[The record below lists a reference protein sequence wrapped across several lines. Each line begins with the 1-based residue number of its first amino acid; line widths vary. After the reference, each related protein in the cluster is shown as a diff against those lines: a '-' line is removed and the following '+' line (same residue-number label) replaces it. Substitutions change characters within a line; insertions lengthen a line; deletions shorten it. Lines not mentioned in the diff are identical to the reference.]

1 MSVNIHRIYIIVI
14 VGIWGIFVW
23 RYPIVVLGITVVSQA
38 ILIRH
43 LSELRNRGNEQ
54 EYDSY

>member
-1 MSVNIHRIYIIVI
+1 MIGSMHRIYIVI
-14 VGIWGIFVW
+14 ILSIWAIFVW
-23 RYPIVVLGITVVSQA
+23 WYPIAVLGITVVSQA